1 MNSEDL
7 APWSQPRFSDSRDRV
22 DNKRDF
28 PATLY
33 ILQRALETHI
43 TVCRHTTHDV
53 SGLDELYQPMDV
65 KQLPECIL
73 PRKL

>member
-1 MNSEDL
+1 MSSEDL

-53 SGLDELYQPMDV
+53 SGLDELYQPMDL
-65 KQLPECIL
+65 KHLPECIL